1 MLTLRMR
8 PKPVN
13 SNREHQALVE
23 VITTAQPEVAQK
35 IHQDHRKDA
44 GRMLVKLLRDMV
56 PTQI

>member
-23 VITTAQPEVAQK
+23 AIATAQPEVAQK
-35 IHQDHRKDA
+35 IHQDYRKDA
-44 GRMLVKLLRDMV
+44 GRMLVKLLRDMG
-56 PTQI
+56 TTKI